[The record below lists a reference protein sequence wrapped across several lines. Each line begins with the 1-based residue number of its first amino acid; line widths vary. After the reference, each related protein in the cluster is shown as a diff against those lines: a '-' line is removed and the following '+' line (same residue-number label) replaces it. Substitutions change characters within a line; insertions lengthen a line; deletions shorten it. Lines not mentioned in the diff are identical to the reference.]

1 MMVVS
6 PVLAGLD
13 TGRRPDIIISIAME
27 FLGGCRILG
36 ELGKGAMGT
45 VYKADRSGETVALK
59 VLADVWAKDPA
70 LTDRFVNEGLLMG
83 KLSHPAIVRVLDVGR
98 DQGRFY
104 LVLEYVEG
112 PSFAKAISKAAFTPR
127 ESALIL
133 SAVARGL
140 HHAHRHHIIHGDVV
154 PSNILLKSDGS
165 PKLTDFGIA
174 RLLGEKGTP
183 GVTAGT
189 PVYMSP
195 EQATA
200 MNDVIDGRTDVYSLG
215 AVLYEAVTGRS
226 PFSGRSTADILEKVV
241 KVQPPSPRQVAPQVP
256 PELEAII
263 LKAMDKAPDRRYP
276 SAKDLADAL
285 QDWAGRASD
294 WFSMLPS

>member
-1 MMVVS
+1 
-6 PVLAGLD
+6 
-13 TGRRPDIIISIAME
+13 ME
-27 FLGGCRILG
+27 FLGGCRLLG

-45 VYKADRSGETVALK
+45 VYKADRSGDTVALK
-59 VLADVWAKDPA
+59 VLADTWAKDHA

-83 KLSHPAIVRVLDVGR
+83 KLSHPAIVKVIDVGR
-98 DQGRFY
+98 DQGKFY

-112 PSFAKAISKAAFTPR
+112 PSFARAISKRAFTQK
-127 ESALIL
+127 ETAMIL

-140 HHAHRHHIIHGDVV
+140 HHAHRQKIIHGDVV

-174 RLLGEKGTP
+174 RLLGERGTP

-200 MNDVIDGRTDVYSLG
+200 MYDVIDGRTDVYSLG
-215 AVLYEAVTGRS
+215 AVLYEGVTGRA
-226 PFSGRSTADILEKVV
+226 PFSGRSTAEILEKVV
-241 KVQPPSPRQVAPQVP
+241 RVEPPEPRAVDPQVAP
-256 PELEAII
+256 ELEKII
-263 LKAMDKAPDRRYP
+263 LKSMDKAADRRYP